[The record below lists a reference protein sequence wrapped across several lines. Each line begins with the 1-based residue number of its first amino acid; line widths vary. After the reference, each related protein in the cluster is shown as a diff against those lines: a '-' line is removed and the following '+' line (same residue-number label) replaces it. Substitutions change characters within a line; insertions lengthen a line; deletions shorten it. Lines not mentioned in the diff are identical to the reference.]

1 MTIENKLAQLA
12 EDSKK
17 LEDIKEE
24 TSEDTIENEL
34 KIDVSEDVAALVNG
48 ENLSEE
54 FKTKAATI
62 FEAAVVSRV
71 KAEVAALKEE
81 FDLQLEQLVEQR
93 TEELREGLIEKVD
106 GYLNYVVEQWMT
118 DNALALENGVK
129 NEIFESFIQGMKG
142 VFESHY
148 VEIPEDKYN
157 VLEEMQDEIEF
168 VKSKLD
174 ESVKENIGL
183 KKMLDE
189 SHKVKAIQEFTSG
202 MTEVDSEKFAD
213 LAEELVY
220 ESDESFKK
228 KLQTIKEN
236 YFMKKPSTVV
246 NSVVSDEPV
255 QLKEE
260 ATVNKTMA
268 VYLKALNGGK

>member
-260 ATVNKTMA
+260 APINKTMA

>member
-1 MTIENKLAQLA
+1 MTIEKKLAELA
-12 EDSKK
+12 EDSQK
-17 LEDIKEE
+17 LESLEEVSEE
-24 TSEDTIENEL
+24 TSEEL
-34 KIDVSEDVAALVNG
+34 KIDVSEDVEALVNG

-71 KAEVAALKEE
+71 KAEVAALREE
-81 FDLQLEQLVEQR
+81 FDLQVEQLVEQK
-93 TEELREGLIEKVD
+93 TEEIREGLIEKVD

-118 DNALALENGVK
+118 DNVLALENGVK

-246 NSVVSDEPV
+246 SSVVSDTPV

-260 ATVNKTMA
+260 APVNKTMSL
-268 VYLKALNGGK
+268 YLQALNGKK

>member
-17 LEDIKEE
+17 LEDLKE
-24 TSEDTIENEL
+24 SGEDTIENEL
-34 KIDVSEDVAALVNG
+34 KIDVSEDVEALVNG

-71 KAEVAALKEE
+71 KAEVASLREE
-81 FDLQLEQLVEQR
+81 FDLQVEQLVEQK
-93 TEELREGLIEKVD
+93 TEEIREGLIEKVD

-202 MTEVDSEKFAD
+202 MTEVDSEKFAG

-220 ESDESFKK
+220 ENDESFKK

-260 ATVNKTMA
+260 APVNKTMA